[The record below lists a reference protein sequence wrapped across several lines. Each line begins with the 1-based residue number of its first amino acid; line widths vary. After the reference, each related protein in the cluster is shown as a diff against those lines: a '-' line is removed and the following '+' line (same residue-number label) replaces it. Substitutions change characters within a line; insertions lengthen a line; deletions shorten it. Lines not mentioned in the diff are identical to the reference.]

1 MTIISKLLKRLYVQA
16 YLDLMWMTRDSKLC
30 FINVISDIIL
40 NLAGVAAV
48 FMLATR
54 FEGIGVWT
62 RDQIVFML
70 GYAALVRGILNM
82 GFSYN
87 VLHIS
92 RRIGRGQ
99 MDHILI
105 QPQPV
110 WMAFLTE
117 GFMPFSGIW
126 AFLTGLG
133 ITIWAII
140 KLSIP
145 LTLQWCALFTL
156 NITTSCVIVL
166 AFSFL
171 WSSLAFW
178 APVAAEEIST
188 QAVNF
193 MFELKSF
200 PLDGLSIYVLTSMLT
215 ILPVGFV
222 AWYPTRH
229 LLGLETTGQWH
240 TTLVAVIFSLIA
252 WIVFQKG
259 MKHYEQT
266 GSQRYMGWGH
276 RG

>member
-1 MTIISKLLKRLYVQA
+1 MFSHILKRLYVQA
-16 YLDLMWMTRDSKLC
+16 YLDFMWMTRDSKLC
-30 FINVISDIIL
+30 LINIVSDIIL
-40 NLAGVAAV
+40 NLAGVTAV
-48 FMLATR
+48 FLLATR
-54 FEGIGVWT
+54 FEGIGIWS

-99 MDHILI
+99 IDHILI

-110 WMAFLTE
+110 WVAFLTE

-126 AFLTGLG
+126 AMLTGVG
-133 ITIWAII
+133 ITGWAILQLHVPI
-140 KLSIP
+140 TISWVLLFMLN
-145 LTLQWCALFTL
+145 LTA
-156 NITTSCVIVL
+156 SCVIVL

-178 APVAAEEIST
+178 APVAAEEISS

-193 MFELKSF
+193 MFHLKSF
-200 PLDGLSIYVLTSMLT
+200 PLDGLGSFLITSMLT
-215 ILPVGFV
+215 FLPVGFV
-222 AWYPTRH
+222 AWYPARH
-229 LLGLETTGQWH
+229 LLGLETTGFWH
-240 TTLVAVIFSLIA
+240 TSVVALIFSVIA
-252 WIVFQKG
+252 TVAFQKG
-259 MKHYEQT
+259 MTFYEQT
-266 GSQRYMGWGH
+266 GSQRYVGWGH